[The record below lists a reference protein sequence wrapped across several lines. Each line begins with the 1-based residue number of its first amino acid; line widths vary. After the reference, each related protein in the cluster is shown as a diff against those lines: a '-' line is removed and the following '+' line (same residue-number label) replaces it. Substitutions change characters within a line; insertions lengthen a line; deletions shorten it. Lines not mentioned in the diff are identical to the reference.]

1 MSARPSLDS
10 TQLDARNGPVP
21 HFDRHLSVLKNGY
34 LYFFSERIRIE
45 GQYIEELKTLYKRMK
60 QQDQALDM
68 GMEYSQA
75 RSAWREIR
83 ENLDREIQSRTAFC
97 TAVNTDVIRPLRELR
112 DTQERTRQRIHED
125 MKESQSAYT
134 ECADSQLPRAYKQYR
149 RKCQEAE
156 ESRIAPA
163 IPMPPNP
170 HGTNNSNHP
179 GQPLFSPTQEAFS
192 PPPPSY
198 ANLHSPEATTS
209 APGARTGTT
218 TPTPNVA
225 ANTSSPGLVNTTSR
239 GEGPERARS
248 PPPAQAGPRAA
259 IQDFTQSSKKGLNS
273 LKSFLDGKRD
283 GGGSLREGSERGNSA
298 LRNVR
303 ARREAEEA
311 DKEYRQ
317 VVYKLETLRRWR
329 GNVIRAGFTSLET
342 FMVDLSHDV
351 TKSLQKY
358 TDALIATATTNTQL
372 ATQSQSLISH
382 VNPEREVLAA
392 HQLIPEHISR
402 VLPKRTLYQNYTYGD
417 SLDLIFGFSLLD
429 YAAAR
434 NLEEGGVPGLVAKA
448 VRAVDERGLDSEG
461 IYRVSG
467 RQAIVQDLIH
477 RIEKDET
484 QFEFEKTTDVF
495 CIGSLLKRYLR
506 ELPEPLFK
514 FPLAERLQH
523 SSGRSEHIKN
533 GFIML
538 RGKLRRL
545 PGVHQATMRI
555 VIEHLARVAARS
567 QKNKMDA
574 RNLSIVFSG
583 VIFGEDEIPKGS
595 SELLSIGTTK
605 DTVMEDLITYAPMLF
620 DENAHTRVED
630 VSPSSS
636 VFFYANA
643 MSGTDELPDYTASTS
658 VTVGPEK
665 GEKGEK
671 AGSTSGHSTKP
682 SSHESQDIRHSDEK
696 EREKEVGKLGKE
708 KEKEKELESVP
719 IVRELPPEPVGE
731 APAKIEYGSSHT
743 VVRVGDAPPNFSPT
757 LPEVDFA
764 PRLPPRPGKSIHP
777 ASRAAALN
785 PERSQE
791 GTAIGNGP
799 PPPLPLR
806 TGSIDAPALPP
817 RRLGSGAPALDVRL
831 PSPLP
836 DMTFPRTPSPT
847 PRTPVSEIKDEEPGT
862 PLRGGTSSAANTP
875 IKSGL
880 PGASTPT
887 KTNNSPLRAMEKS
900 DVSTDESPATAEFTT
915 PASSPMGTRITPSR
929 VVASED
935 TKDTSSPRRSVE
947 AAKEQHS

>member
-1 MSARPSLDS
+1 MSARPSLDNS
-10 TQLDARNGPVP
+10 QQLDARNGPVP

-45 GQYIEELKTLYKRMK
+45 GQYIEELKALYKRIK
-60 QQDQALDM
+60 QQDQSLDI

-75 RSAWREIR
+75 RAAWREIR
-83 ENLDREIQSRTAFC
+83 ESLDREIQSRTAFC

-134 ECADSQLPRAYKQYR
+134 ECADSQLPRAHKHYR

-156 ESRIAPA
+156 ESRMAPA
-163 IPMPPNP
+163 IPMPPNQ
-170 HGTNNSNHP
+170 HASNNSIS
-179 GQPLFSPTQEAFS
+179 GQPLFSPNQEAFS
-192 PPPPSY
+192 PPPSY
-198 ANLHSPEATTS
+198 ANLHSPEATNHAS
-209 APGARTGTT
+209 GQKPGPP
-218 TPTPNVA
+218 TPTPNAA
-225 ANTSSPGLVNTTSR
+225 ANTSSTGLANTTSR
-239 GEGPERARS
+239 GDGPERARS

-259 IQDFTQSSKKGLNS
+259 IQDFTQSSKKGLS
-273 LKSFLDGKRD
+273 QLKSFLDNKRD

-303 ARREAEEA
+303 ARREADEA
-311 DKEYRQ
+311 DKEYRR

-351 TKSLQKY
+351 IKALQKY
-358 TDALIATATTNTQL
+358 NDALIATATTNTQM

-417 SLDLIFGFSLLD
+417 SFDLIFGFSLLD

-461 IYRVSG
+461 IYRISG

-523 SSGRSEHIKN
+523 SAGRSEHIKN
-533 GFIML
+533 GFMML

-545 PGVHQATMRI
+545 PGVHQSTMRI

-595 SELLSIGTTK
+595 TDLLSVGTMK
-605 DTVMEDLITYAPMLF
+605 DTVMEDLINYAPMLF
-620 DENAHTRVED
+620 DENAHTRMEGA
-630 VSPSSS
+630 SPSSS

-658 VTVGPEK
+658 ILVGP
-665 GEKGEK
+665 EKGEK
-671 AGSTSGHSTKP
+671 AGSTSGHSTRP
-682 SSHESQDIRHSDEK
+682 SIHESQDTHHPDEK
-696 EREKEVGKLGKE
+696 EKEKDIGKLGKE
-708 KEKEKELESVP
+708 KEKELDSAL
-719 IVRELPPEPVGE
+719 IVRQLPPEPVGE
-731 APAKIEYGSSHT
+731 LPAKIDYGSSHT
-743 VVRVGDAPPNFSPT
+743 VIRVGDAPPNFSPT

-777 ASRAAALN
+777 SSRAAALN

-791 GTAIGNGP
+791 GAAVGNGP
-799 PPPLPLR
+799 PPALPPR
-806 TGSIDAPALPP
+806 AGSGEVPTLPP
-817 RRLGSGAPALDVRL
+817 RRLGSGVPALDVRL

-836 DMTFPRTPSPT
+836 EMTFPRTPSPT
-847 PRTPVSEIKDEEPGT
+847 PRTPVSEVREEEPGS
-862 PLRGGTSSAANTP
+862 PLRGRTSSAANTP
-875 IKSGL
+875 VKTTF
-880 PGASTPT
+880 PGVSTPT
-887 KTNNSPLRAMEKS
+887 KTSNSQLRTVEKS
-900 DVSTDESPATAEFTT
+900 PEGLTDDSPATAEFTT
-915 PASSPMGTRITPSR
+915 PVPSPMGTRVTPSR
-929 VVASED
+929 VVAIED
-935 TKDTSSPRRSVE
+935 TKDTSSPRRSAE
-947 AAKEQHS
+947 AAKEHA

>member
-1 MSARPSLDS
+1 MSARPSLDN
-10 TQLDARNGPVP
+10 TQLDARSGPVP

-45 GQYIEELKTLYKRMK
+45 GQYIEELKALYKRMK
-60 QQDQALDM
+60 QQDATLDI

-75 RSAWREIR
+75 RAAWREVR
-83 ENLDREIQSRTAFC
+83 ESLDREVQSRTAFC

-112 DTQERTRQRIHED
+112 ETQERTRQRIHED

-134 ECADSQLPRAYKQYR
+134 ECADSQLPRAQKHYR

-156 ESRIAPA
+156 ESRMAPA
-163 IPMPPNP
+163 IPMPPNSHNTSSHP
-170 HGTNNSNHP
+170 NQP

-192 PPPPSY
+192 PPPSY
-198 ANLHSPEATTS
+198 ANLHSPEATVPPS
-209 APGARTGTT
+209 GVKSGQP
-218 TPTPNVA
+218 TPTPNA
-225 ANTSSPGLVNTTSR
+225 AATTSSTGLASITSR
-239 GEGPERARS
+239 DGLDRARS

-259 IQDFTQSSKKGLNS
+259 IQDFTQSSKKGLNQ
-273 LKSFLDGKRD
+273 LKSFLDSKRD

-311 DKEYRQ
+311 DKEYRK

-329 GNVIRAGFTSLET
+329 GNVIRGGFTSLER
-342 FMVDLSHDV
+342 FMVDLSQEV
-351 TKSLQKY
+351 TKSLQRY
-358 TDALIATATTNTQL
+358 TDTLIATATTNAQL
-372 ATQSQSLISH
+372 ASQSQSVISL

-434 NLEEGGVPGLVAKA
+434 NLEEGAVPGLVAKA

-461 IYRVSG
+461 IYRISG

-484 QFEFEKTTDVF
+484 QFEFDKTTDVF

-514 FPLAERLQH
+514 FPLTERLQY
-523 SSGRSEHIKN
+523 SAGRSEHIKN
-533 GFIML
+533 GFMLL

-545 PGVHQATMRI
+545 PGVHQSTMR
-555 VIEHLARVAARS
+555 VVLEHLARVAARS

-583 VIFGEDEIPKGS
+583 VIFGEDEVPKGS
-595 SELLSIGTTK
+595 SDLLNVGTMK
-605 DTVMEDLITYAPMLF
+605 DTVMEDLINYAPMLF
-620 DENAHTRVED
+620 DENAHTRLE
-630 VSPSSS
+630 
-636 VFFYANA
+636 
-643 MSGTDELPDYTASTS
+643 ASAS
-658 VTVGPEK
+658 ISLGP
-665 GEKGEK
+665 EKGEK
-671 AGSTSGHSTKP
+671 AGSTSGHSAKP
-682 SSHESQDIRHSDEK
+682 SVHESQDIHHHDEKEK
-696 EREKEVGKLGKE
+696 ERETSRSEKE
-708 KEKEKELESVP
+708 KEKEKEKEDGPGPAS
-719 IVRELPPEPVGE
+719 IFRELPPEPVDE

-743 VVRVGDAPPNFSPT
+743 IIRVGDAPPNFSPT

-785 PERSQE
+785 PDRSQE
-791 GTAIGNGP
+791 GMAAIGNG

-806 TGSIDAPALPP
+806 TGSGETPAVPP

-836 DMTFPRTPSPT
+836 EMTFPRTPSPP
-847 PRTPVSEIKDEEPGT
+847 PRTPLSETKEEDFVI
-862 PLRGGTSSAANTP
+862 LSRAGGASTVNTP
-875 IKSGL
+875 IKAGF
-880 PGASTPT
+880 STATTPV
-887 KTNNSPLRAMEKS
+887 KANNSPLRGMEKNS
-900 DVSTDESPATAEFTT
+900 EASTDDSPVAVEFTT
-915 PASSPMGTRITPSR
+915 PISSPMAIRVTPSR
-929 VVASED
+929 AMD
-935 TKDTSSPRRSVE
+935 NGDPKDASSPRRSAEV
-947 AAKEQHS
+947 AKEQQL

>member
-21 HFDRHLSVLKNGY
+21 HFDRHLSVLKTGY

-45 GQYIEELKTLYKRMK
+45 GQYIEELKALYKRMK
-60 QQDQALDM
+60 HQDVTLEM

-75 RSAWREIR
+75 RAAWREVR
-83 ENLDREIQSRTAFC
+83 ESLDREIQSRTAFC

-134 ECADSQLPRAYKQYR
+134 DCAESQLPRAHKHYR

-156 ESRIAPA
+156 ESRMAPA

-170 HGTNNSNHP
+170 HASNSSNHP
-179 GQPLFSPTQEAFS
+179 GQPMFSPNQETFS
-192 PPPPSY
+192 PPPSY
-198 ANLHSPEATTS
+198 ANLHSPEATPAS
-209 APGARTGTT
+209 GAKSGYT
-218 TPTPNVA
+218 TPTPNPA
-225 ANTSSPGLVNTTSR
+225 ANTSSPGLVSTTSR
-239 GEGPERARS
+239 GEGPDRARS

-259 IQDFTQSSKKGLNS
+259 IQDFTQSSKKGLNQ
-273 LKSFLDGKRD
+273 LKSFLDSKRD

-342 FMVDLSHDV
+342 FMVDLSLEV
-351 TKSLQKY
+351 TKALQRY
-358 TDALIATATTNTQL
+358 TDTLIATATTNTQL
-372 ATQSQSLISH
+372 ASQAQSVVSL
-382 VNPEREVLAA
+382 VNPEREVLSA

-461 IYRVSG
+461 IYRISG

-477 RIEKDET
+477 RIERDET

-523 SSGRSEHIKN
+523 SAGRSEHIKN

-583 VIFGEDEIPKGS
+583 VIFGEDDIPKGS
-595 SELLSIGTTK
+595 SDLLNVGTMK
-605 DTVMEDLITYAPMLF
+605 DTVMEDLISYAPMLF
-620 DENAHTRVED
+620 DENAHPRVEG

-643 MSGTDELPDYTASTS
+643 ASGMDELPDYTASGS
-658 VTVGPEK
+658 ISVGP
-665 GEKGEK
+665 EKGEK
-671 AGSTSGHSTKP
+671 AGSTSGHSAKP
-682 SSHESQDIRHSDEK
+682 SIHESQDVHQRDE
-696 EREKEVGKLGKE
+696 KE
-708 KEKEKELESVP
+708 KEKEKEKGTGKSAKEKEKEKGQDPVP
-719 IVRELPPEPVGE
+719 VVRELPPEPVGE

-785 PERSQE
+785 PDRPQE
-791 GTAIGNGP
+791 GVIIGNGP
-799 PPPLPLR
+799 PPSLPLR
-806 TGSIDAPALPP
+806 TGSGEAPALPP
-817 RRLGSGAPALDVRL
+817 RRLGSGVPALDVRL

-836 DMTFPRTPSPT
+836 EMTFPRTPSPP
-847 PRTPVSEIKDEEPGT
+847 PRTPVTEVREAEPGT
-862 PLRGGTSSAANTP
+862 PSRVGVLNTP
-875 IKSGL
+875 IKT
-880 PGASTPT
+880 AVSTIATPV
-887 KTNNSPLRAMEKS
+887 KANNSPLRTMEKS
-900 DVSTDESPATAEFTT
+900 SEVPTDDSPATAEFTT
-915 PASSPMGTRITPSR
+915 PISSPMATRVTPSR
-929 VVASED
+929 AVTSED
-935 TKDTSSPRRSVE
+935 VKDTSSPRRSTE
-947 AAKEQHS
+947 AAKEHP

>member
-1 MSARPSLDS
+1 MSARPSLDN

-21 HFDRHLSVLKNGY
+21 HFDRHLSVLKTGY

-45 GQYIEELKTLYKRMK
+45 GQYIEELKALYKRMK
-60 QQDQALDM
+60 QQDTSLDM
-68 GMEYSQA
+68 GMEYSQGRA
-75 RSAWREIR
+75 AWREVR
-83 ENLDREIQSRTAFC
+83 ETLDREIQSRTAFC

-134 ECADSQLPRAYKQYR
+134 DCAESQLPRAHKHYR

-156 ESRIAPA
+156 ESRMAPA

-170 HGTNNSNHP
+170 HASNNSNHP
-179 GQPLFSPTQEAFS
+179 GQPMFSPTQEAFS
-192 PPPPSY
+192 PPPSY
-198 ANLHSPEATTS
+198 ANLHSPEATMP
-209 APGARTGTT
+209 APGAKSGYT
-218 TPTPNVA
+218 TPTPNAA
-225 ANTSSPGLVNTTSR
+225 ANTSSPGLAHITSR
-239 GEGPERARS
+239 DGPDRARS

-259 IQDFTQSSKKGLNS
+259 IQDFTQSSKKGLNQ
-273 LKSFLDGKRD
+273 LKSFLDSKRD
-283 GGGSLREGSERGNSA
+283 GGGSLREGSERGNAA

-342 FMVDLSHDV
+342 FMVDLSLEV
-351 TKSLQKY
+351 TKALQRY
-358 TDALIATATTNTQL
+358 TDTLIATATTNTQL
-372 ATQSQSLISH
+372 ASQAQSVISL
-382 VNPEREVLAA
+382 VNPEREVLSA

-523 SSGRSEHIKN
+523 SAGRGEHIKN
-533 GFIML
+533 GFKML

-545 PGVHQATMRI
+545 PGVHQSTMRV
-555 VIEHLARVAARS
+555 VIEHLARVTARS

-583 VIFGEDEIPKGS
+583 VIFGEDDIPKGS
-595 SELLSIGTTK
+595 SDLLNVGTMK
-605 DTVMEDLITYAPMLF
+605 DTVMEDLINYAPMLF
-620 DENAHTRVED
+620 DENAHPREG

-643 MSGTDELPDYTASTS
+643 TSGIDELPDYTALGSIS
-658 VTVGPEK
+658 VGP
-665 GEKGEK
+665 EKGEK
-671 AGSTSGHSTKP
+671 AGSTSGHSAKP
-682 SSHESQDIRHSDEK
+682 SIHESQDIHQHDEK
-696 EREKEVGKLGKE
+696 EKEKETGKSGKE
-708 KEKEKELESVP
+708 KEKEKEQDPVP
-719 IVRELPPEPVGE
+719 VVRDLPPEPFGE

-785 PERSQE
+785 PDRSQ
-791 GTAIGNGP
+791 GVAIGNGP
-799 PPPLPLR
+799 PPPLLLR
-806 TGSIDAPALPP
+806 TGSGEAPALPP
-817 RRLGSGAPALDVRL
+817 RRLGSGVPALDVRL

-836 DMTFPRTPSPT
+836 EMTFPRTPSP
-847 PRTPVSEIKDEEPGT
+847 PRTPVTEVKEAEPGT
-862 PLRGGTSSAANTP
+862 PSRVGVASAINTP
-875 IKSGL
+875 IKTMA
-880 PGASTPT
+880 PTVATPV
-887 KTNNSPLRAMEKS
+887 KANNSPLRTMEKS
-900 DVSTDESPATAEFTT
+900 SEVVADDSPATAEFTT
-915 PASSPMGTRITPSR
+915 PISSPMATRVTPSR
-929 VVASED
+929 VVTSED
-935 TKDTSSPRRSVE
+935 VKDTSPCRSSE
-947 AAKEQHS
+947 AANEHP

>member
-1 MSARPSLDS
+1 MSARPSLDNS
-10 TQLDARNGPVP
+10 QQLDARNGPVP

-60 QQDQALDM
+60 QQDQTLDM

-75 RSAWREIR
+75 RAAWREIR

-112 DTQERTRQRIHED
+112 ETQERTRQRIHED

-134 ECADSQLPRAYKQYR
+134 ECAENQLPRAHKHYR

-156 ESRIAPA
+156 ESRMAPA

-170 HGTNNSNHP
+170 HASNNSHHP

-192 PPPPSY
+192 PPPAY
-198 ANLHSPEATTS
+198 ANLHSPEATHPAS
-209 APGARTGTT
+209 GAKGGPP
-218 TPTPNVA
+218 TPTPNAA
-225 ANTSSPGLVNTTSR
+225 ANTSSTGLVSTTSR
-239 GEGPERARS
+239 GDGPERARS

-259 IQDFTQSSKKGLNS
+259 IQDFTQSSKKGLNQ

-311 DKEYRQ
+311 DKEYRR

-351 TKSLQKY
+351 VKSLQKY

-372 ATQSQSLISH
+372 ATQSQSIISL
-382 VNPEREVLAA
+382 VNPEREVLSA

-461 IYRVSG
+461 IYRISG

-514 FPLAERLQH
+514 FPLAERLHH
-523 SSGRSEHIKN
+523 SAGRSEHIKN
-533 GFIML
+533 GFMML

-545 PGVHQATMRI
+545 PGVHQSTMRI

-583 VIFGEDEIPKGS
+583 VIFGEEEIPKGS
-595 SELLSIGTTK
+595 SDLLSVGTMK
-605 DTVMEDLITYAPMLF
+605 DTVMEDLINYAPMLF
-620 DENAHTRVED
+620 DENAHTRIEGA
-630 VSPSSS
+630 SPSSS
-636 VFFYANA
+636 VLFLGNT
-643 MSGTDELPDYTASTS
+643 MSGTDELPDYLASTS
-658 VTVGPEK
+658 ISLVPEK
-665 GEKGEK
+665 GEKT
-671 AGSTSGHSTKP
+671 GSTSGHSAKP
-682 SSHESQDIRHSDEK
+682 SIHESQDIYHPDEK
-696 EREKEVGKLGKE
+696 EKEKEAGKSGKE
-708 KEKEKELESVP
+708 KEKEKDPESAL
-719 IVRELPPEPVGE
+719 IVRDLPPEPLGE
-731 APAKIEYGSSHT
+731 SPAKIEYGSSHT
-743 VVRVGDAPPNFSPT
+743 VIRVGDAPPNFSPT

-785 PERSQE
+785 PDRSQE
-791 GTAIGNGP
+791 GTVIGNGP
-799 PPPLPLR
+799 PLPLPLR
-806 TGSIDAPALPP
+806 TGSGEAPTLPP

-847 PRTPVSEIKDEEPGT
+847 PRTPVSEFRDEEPGT
-862 PLRGGTSSAANTP
+862 PLRGRTTSATNTP
-875 IKSGL
+875 AKPL
-880 PGASTPT
+880 PTVSTPT
-887 KTNNSPLRAMEKS
+887 KMNNSPLRAMEKS
-900 DVSTDESPATAEFTT
+900 SEVSANDSSATAEFTT
-915 PASSPMGTRITPSR
+915 SFSSSMGTRTPSR

-935 TKDTSSPRRSVE
+935 TRDTYFPRRSAE
-947 AAKEQHS
+947 AAREQHP

>member
-1 MSARPSLDS
+1 MSARPSLDNS
-10 TQLDARNGPVP
+10 QLDARNGPVP

-60 QQDQALDM
+60 QQDQTLDM

-75 RSAWREIR
+75 RLAWREIR
-83 ENLDREIQSRTAFC
+83 ESLDREIQSRTAFC

-112 DTQERTRQRIHED
+112 ETQERTRQRIHED
-125 MKESQSAYT
+125 MKESQSVYT
-134 ECADSQLPRAYKQYR
+134 DCAENQLPRAQKHYR

-156 ESRIAPA
+156 ESRMAPA
-163 IPMPPNP
+163 IPMPINP
-170 HGTNNSNHP
+170 HASNNPNNH
-179 GQPLFSPTQEAFS
+179 GQPLFSPNQDTFS
-192 PPPPSY
+192 PPPSY
-198 ANLHSPEATTS
+198 TNLHSPEAIV
-209 APGARTGTT
+209 PGQT
-218 TPTPNVA
+218 TPTPNAA
-225 ANTSSPGLVNTTSR
+225 ANTSSSGLASTTSR
-239 GEGPERARS
+239 GDGPDRARS

-259 IQDFTQSSKKGLNS
+259 IQDFTQSSKKGLNQ

-311 DKEYRQ
+311 DKEYRK

-342 FMVDLSHDV
+342 FMVDLSHDAIKV
-351 TKSLQKY
+351 LQKY
-358 TDALIATATTNTQL
+358 TDALIATSTTNAQL
-372 ATQSQSLISH
+372 ASQAQSVISI

-417 SLDLIFGFSLLD
+417 TSDLIFGFSLLD

-434 NLEEGGVPGLVAKA
+434 NLEDGAVPGLVAKA

-461 IYRVSG
+461 IYRISG

-523 SSGRSEHIKN
+523 SAGRNEHIKN
-533 GFIML
+533 GFMML

-545 PGVHQATMRI
+545 PGVHQSTMR
-555 VIEHLARVAARS
+555 VVVEHLARVAARS

-583 VIFGEDEIPKGS
+583 VVFGEDEIPKGS
-595 SELLSIGTTK
+595 SDLLSVGTMK
-605 DTVMEDLITYAPMLF
+605 DTVMEDLINYAPMLF
-620 DENAHTRVED
+620 DENAHTRTEG

-636 VFFYANA
+636 MFFFANA
-643 MSGTDELPDYTASTS
+643 APGTDELPDYTASAS
-658 VTVGPEK
+658 ISVGP
-665 GEKGEK
+665 EKGEK
-671 AGSTSGHSTKP
+671 AGSTSGHSAKP
-682 SSHESQDIRHSDEK
+682 SIHESQDVHHDEK
-696 EREKEVGKLGKE
+696 DIEKEAGKSGKE
-708 KEKEKELESVP
+708 KEKEKEPESIP

-731 APAKIEYGSSHT
+731 APAKVEYGSSHT

-785 PERSQE
+785 PDRSQE
-791 GTAIGNGP
+791 GGIIIRNGP

-806 TGSIDAPALPP
+806 SGSGEAPTLPP
-817 RRLGSGAPALDVRL
+817 RRLGSGVPALDVRL

-836 DMTFPRTPSPT
+836 EMTLPRTPSPT
-847 PRTPVSEIKDEEPGT
+847 PRTPVSEIKEEEPGT
-862 PLRGGTSSAANTP
+862 PSRGVASTTNTP
-875 IKSGL
+875 IKTTI
-880 PGASTPT
+880 PGVATPI
-887 KTNNSPLRAMEKS
+887 KANNSPLGAMEKS
-900 DVSTDESPATAEFTT
+900 SEASTDGSPAIAEFTT
-915 PASSPMGTRITPSR
+915 PISSPMATRVAPSHT
-929 VVASED
+929 VTSED
-935 TKDTSSPRRSVE
+935 IKDTYSPRRSAE
-947 AAKEQHS
+947 AAKE